1 MKNLDSY
8 ITEKLKVDDIVI
20 PEGNFPIDGPIE
32 KIVDFLNYRGF
43 KDISVPNGLK
53 SVFNRKKTAGYIL
66 DVRPNRIWFG
76 DTTNGNISDD
86 NRFFY
91 YEEKHKFYGIY
102 NDDHVVDVAKEE
114 FLRELNKRFGWR

>member
-8 ITEKLKVDDIVI
+8 ITEKLRVDDIAI
-20 PEGNFPIDGPIE
+20 PDENFPIDGPIE
-32 KIVDFLNYRGF
+32 KIVDFLDYRGF

-53 SVFNRKKTAGYIL
+53 DVFNRKKTAGYIL

-76 DTTNGNISDD
+76 DTTSENISDA

-91 YEEKHKFYGIY
+91 YQEKHKIYGVY
-102 NDDHVVDVAKEE
+102 DDNAVATITKEE